1 MAGRNDAADTD
12 DHAMPEFARQA
23 LPQPAALTGKHGA
36 PQTRDGPSGITGT
49 GFSARMRVR
58 PARNAAISPSGVSR
72 PSGKMHTNSP
82 SRSDH
87 VSFVDALVI
96 SAACRRPIRFI
107 MDNAIFQAPVIRTLA
122 KDDAAVYEQAFEAAG
137 AAW

>member
-1 MAGRNDAADTD
+1 
-12 DHAMPEFARQA
+12 
-23 LPQPAALTGKHGA
+23 
-36 PQTRDGPSGITGT
+36 
-49 GFSARMRVR
+49 
-58 PARNAAISPSGVSR
+58 
-72 PSGKMHTNSP
+72 MHTNSP